1 MCKYIYIY
9 IIIYIY
15 IYYNTYIL
23 KYIYIYY
30 NIYVYV
36 FDMYIVRKSSFQLFE
51 LSSTADMSV
60 IPFNPAQFV
69 TAIPHFCTRAQW
81 KATLGQDL
89 SSGPSW
95 SLGSYIYRDLPGFIP
110 YRVVMKMQ

>member
-1 MCKYIYIY
+1 
-9 IIIYIY
+9 
-15 IYYNTYIL
+15 
-23 KYIYIYY
+23 
-30 NIYVYV
+30 
-36 FDMYIVRKSSFQLFE
+36 MYIVRKSSFQLFE
-51 LSSTADMSV
+51 LSSTAEMSV

-69 TAIPHFCTRAQW
+69 TAIPRFCTRAQW

-110 YRVVMKMQ
+110 YRVVMKIQ